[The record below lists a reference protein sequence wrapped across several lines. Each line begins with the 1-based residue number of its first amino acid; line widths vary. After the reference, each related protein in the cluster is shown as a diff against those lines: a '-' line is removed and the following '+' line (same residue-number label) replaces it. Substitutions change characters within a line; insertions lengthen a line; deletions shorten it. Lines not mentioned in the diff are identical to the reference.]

1 MHKLLVINRL
11 TAVATVLTFCV
22 VVLGAFVRL
31 SDAGL
36 GCPDWPGCYGSVL
49 VPQGERAVS
58 EANQAF
64 PDRPLE
70 QGKAWKEMIHRYLAS
85 LLGLVIIAIAV
96 TAWRAR
102 KFGFS
107 TALPYCLVALVIF
120 QGLLGMWTV
129 TLLVTPPIVLL
140 HLVGG
145 FATLA
150 LLWWLWLSTRVVD
163 GAPLRH
169 KLGALAKVGLTVLI
183 LQILLGGW
191 TSSNYAALSCP
202 DFPTCQTQWWPPMNF
217 AEGFTIWRDLGV
229 DYEGG
234 VLDNPSRVAIH
245 VSHRIGAAVTTI
257 VLLIVGLTVMRSRRE
272 SRSAG
277 VAAGVLLG
285 LLLLQLALG
294 VGNVIFHL
302 PLWVATAH
310 NGGAALLV
318 LSLIHIL
325 YHSRI
330 ESSRSVE
337 NRV

>member
-1 MHKLLVINRL
+1 MHNLRLINRL
-11 TAVATVLTFCV
+11 TAVATVLAFCV

-36 GCPDWPGCYGSVL
+36 GCPDWPGCYGKLL
-49 VPQGERAVS
+49 VPQGEQAVFA
-58 EANQAF
+58 ANQAF

-217 AEGFTIWRDLGV
+217 AEGFTI
-229 DYEGG
+229 
-234 VLDNPSRVAIH
+234 
-245 VSHRIGAAVTTI
+245 
-257 VLLIVGLTVMRSRRE
+257 
-272 SRSAG
+272 
-277 VAAGVLLG
+277 
-285 LLLLQLALG
+285 
-294 VGNVIFHL
+294 
-302 PLWVATAH
+302 
-310 NGGAALLV
+310 
-318 LSLIHIL
+318 
-325 YHSRI
+325 
-330 ESSRSVE
+330 
-337 NRV
+337 